1 MFKYLVAAYWIF
13 GCAVVGLAHGSL
25 HNDCPNSKQEIERA
39 VEIAATWP
47 IYFVAALV
55 IKEPTKIKCNSITSS
70 RFDPV

>member
-1 MFKYLVAAYWIF
+1 MFKYLVAAYWLI
-13 GCAVVGLAHGSL
+13 GCAVVGLAHGGY
-25 HNDCPNSKQEIERA
+25 HNDCPNSERMINRA

-55 IKEPTKIKCNSITSS
+55 IKEPTKIKCDPITSS